1 MCIQGLQQSANGS
14 LSKIIKKMFTVISH
28 PAKETHQPDQ
38 CRKCAVVGNSGN
50 LLEFKYG
57 AMIDSHS
64 IVFRYAP
71 SYCVTIYIF
80 ILVLIY

>member
-1 MCIQGLQQSANGS
+1 MHNFLHSAFVICIQGLQQSADGS
-14 LSKIIKKMFTVISH
+14 LDKIIKKMFTVISH
-28 PAKETHQPDQ
+28 PAKEKHQSNQ

-64 IVFRYAP
+64 TVFRYA
-71 SYCVTIYIF
+71 
-80 ILVLIY
+80 